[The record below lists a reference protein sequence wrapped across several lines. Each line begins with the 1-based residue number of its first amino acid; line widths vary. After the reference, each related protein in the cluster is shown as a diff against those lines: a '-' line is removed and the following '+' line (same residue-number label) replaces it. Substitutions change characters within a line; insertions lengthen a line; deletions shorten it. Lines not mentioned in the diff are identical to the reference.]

1 MSSIRLEGV
10 RFVVYTMDHEP
21 RHMHGFYAEVEVIVD
36 LLADGNVSLARRT
49 DAVRPG
55 NGSRA
60 DVRHVLAVAATHF
73 DQLLLLWEKH
83 HG

>member
-1 MSSIRLEGV
+1 MGSIRLEGI

-21 RHMHGFYAEVEVIVD
+21 RHVHGFYAEVEVILD
-36 LLADGNVSLARRT
+36 LLPVGDVALAKRK

-55 NGSRA
+55 DASRS
-60 DVRHVLAVAATHF
+60 DVRHVLAVAARHF
-73 DQLLLLWEKH
+73 DELVQLWEKQ

>member
-21 RHMHGFYAEVEVIVD
+21 RHVHGFYAEVEVIVS

-49 DAVRPG
+49 DGVRPG

-60 DVRHVLAVAATHF
+60 DVRHVLAVAARHF
-73 DQLLLLWEKH
+73 DQLVLLWEKH